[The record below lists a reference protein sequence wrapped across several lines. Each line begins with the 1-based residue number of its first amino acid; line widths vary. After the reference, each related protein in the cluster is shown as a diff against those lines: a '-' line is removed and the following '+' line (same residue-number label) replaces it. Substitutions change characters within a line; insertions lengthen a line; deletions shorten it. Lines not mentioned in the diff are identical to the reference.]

1 MIDFCVLWFWLKEWF
16 PETRDAIASEYTWCP
31 PFIWGSMNRI
41 KTHLRLQLHPGT
53 HPSTQLVTELLR
65 SSEWTSQLLQYSDT
79 ALNLHESLHIAKE
92 MCLSRPIRSQ
102 CLELLTILMRIL
114 VSGAHLQPADGPGAW
129 LLLLGVGL
137 VKLRVA
143 LWVQHKWAWL
153 VRPASPQS
161 GLWLDGLHQQDLVL
175 TRVWKNTCLKI

>member
-1 MIDFCVLWFWLKEWF
+1 MIDSYDLFWLTNNPQRQEMLLHLNN
-16 PETRDAIASEYTWCP
+16 TWCP
-31 PFIWGSMNRI
+31 RFIWGYMNGI
-41 KTHLRLQLHPGT
+41 KTHLRLHLHPG
-53 HPSTQLVTELLR
+53 TQLVTELLR

-102 CLELLTILMRIL
+102 CLELLTILLRIL
-114 VSGAHLQPADGPGAW
+114 VSGSHLQPPDGPGAW

-143 LWVQHKWAWL
+143 LWVQHKWAWP

-175 TRVWKNTCLKI
+175 TRVIKNTCLKI